1 MTKEFKIYKKGE
13 MVWICY
19 YFHSGFMPQKGITKK
34 YKIIEVT
41 PYSYILENNKIF
53 NHNTSICNF
62 GDPVYEF

>member
-1 MTKEFKIYKKGE
+1 